1 MVSSLFRSF
10 YAESS
15 GYYERLVCPVVIF
28 DDRKSMEFLAIW
40 DTGAMITNI
49 SDNVVNHFGLTQ
61 VGTTKLGSIYAT
73 RIRPTYEVNI
83 ELPGG
88 FRNFGLRVIGVEQI
102 TKDVDVIIGMD
113 IISLGDFAV
122 SNYNGKTSF
131 SFRFP
136 SQGTIN
142 LTK

>member
-1 MVSSLFRSF
+1 MTEKFFHSF
-10 YAESS
+10 YAASDEFC
-15 GYYERLVCPVVIF
+15 ERLLCNVIIF
-28 DDRKSMEFLAIW
+28 DDCKFKQFTAIW
-40 DTGAMITNI
+40 DTGAMTTNI
-49 SDNVVNHFGLTQ
+49 SDNVVKSFGLVPT
-61 VGTTKLGSIYAT
+61 GTTKLGSIYAT
-73 RIRPTYEVNI
+73 NMRPTYEVNI

-88 FRNFGLRVIGVEQI
+88 FRCCGLRVVGVDKI
-102 TKDVDVIIGMD
+102 IKDVDVIIGMD

-136 SQGTIN
+136 SQDSID

>member
-1 MVSSLFRSF
+1 MVDGLFKSF
-10 YAESS
+10 YAESNEFC
-15 GYYERLVCPVVIF
+15 ERLACDITIF
-28 DDRKSMEFLAIW
+28 DDCTSKQFTAIW
-40 DTGAMITNI
+40 DTGAMTTNI
-49 SDNVVNHFGLTQ
+49 SENVVKYFNLKQ
-61 VGTTKLGSIYAT
+61 ISSAMLWSIYAT
-73 RIRPTYEVNI
+73 KPRPTYQVNI

-88 FRNFGLRVIGVEQI
+88 FRYFGLSVIGVEQI
-102 TKDVDVIIGMD
+102 AQNVDVIVGMD

-136 SQGTIN
+136 SQGSIN